1 MRLRN
6 TSVLL
11 AAVLA
16 AGMDVPAHAFAV
28 TQPGFSVRP
37 AHVDP
42 ADPATR
48 AYFKPVVVA
57 GRSFADQVVVANISD
72 APIDLIVSAV
82 DGLTGA
88 TSGAVYANRQP
99 SATKAGAWVTPDVGT
114 LSVAAH
120 RETAVGF
127 TVRVPLDATPGDH
140 LAGIAFEV
148 AHAQSTPGRF
158 AVTQVIREVV
168 GVEIVIPG
176 PAEFLPHVDAVELRP
191 LPGVGSASVVI
202 HLGDGGR
209 KLGKPGLSVSLD
221 GPDRYHRRVEH
232 QLDTILP
239 GDTIPFPLPWPDTL
253 RPGNYTV
260 TVVATGG
267 PAPVVFEAHL
277 HLGATLRGAD
287 TPQREPQRT
296 SGPTPW
302 LLLLISALGGVVL
315 GVLIVR
321 RPRRRARH
329 DQPRAEQ
336 SMPLANPPPRA
347 RTRTR
352 AARHIKQ
359 RVETPMRGGQNFD
372 TTNKSPSRS
381 GD

>member
-1 MRLRN
+1 MRVRN
-6 TSVLL
+6 ASVLL
-11 AAVLA
+11 AVLVA
-16 AGMDVPAHAFAV
+16 ASMGVPALAFAAS
-28 TQPGFSVRP
+28 QPGGFSVRP

-48 AYFKPVVVA
+48 AYFKPVVAA
-57 GRSFADQVVVANISD
+57 GRSFADQVLVANNRD

-88 TSGAVYANRQP
+88 TSGAVYANRQQP
-99 SATKAGAWVTPDVGT
+99 ATKAGAWGTPNVAI
-114 LSVAAH
+114 LSLAAH
-120 RETAVGF
+120 REPTVGF

-140 LAGIAFEV
+140 LAGIAFED
-148 AHAQSTPGRF
+148 AHPQSTPGRF
-158 AVTQVIREVV
+158 SVTQVIREVV

-176 PAEFLPHVDAVELRP
+176 PAQFLPHVDAVELRP

-202 HLGDGGR
+202 HLGDEGL

-221 GPDRYHRRVEH
+221 GPARYHRRVEH

-253 RPGNYTV
+253 RPGNYTA
-260 TVVATGG
+260 TAVVTGG
-267 PAPVVFEAHL
+267 PAPVVFGTHV
-277 HLGATLRGAD
+277 HLGATLPGD
-287 TPQREPQRT
+287 TPQPGAQRT
-296 SGPTPW
+296 RASTPW

-321 RPRRRARH
+321 RPRRRARN
-329 DQPRAEQ
+329 DQPQAEP
-336 SMPLANPPPRA
+336 SMPRANPPPRA
-347 RTRTR
+347 RIRTR

-372 TTNKSPSRS
+372 TTHESPSRS